1 MDSVESAGAAA
12 SARSLSELFRQL
24 QLKGLRMS
32 DKNKVIDF
40 SERAKT
46 KLEEKIILQYA
57 VEDTLAAQSMLVDA
71 IDRMRE
77 LVDDPTVVRLLRN
90 AIEIL
95 DGSA

>member
-1 MDSVESAGAAA
+1 
-12 SARSLSELFRQL
+12 
-24 QLKGLRMS
+24 MS

-46 KLEEKIILQYA
+46 KLEEQIILQYA

-77 LVDDPTVVRLLRN
+77 LVDDPTVVKLLRN

>member
-1 MDSVESAGAAA
+1 
-12 SARSLSELFRQL
+12 
-24 QLKGLRMS
+24 MS

-46 KLEEKIILQYA
+46 RLEEKIILQYA

-95 DGSA
+95 DDSA

>member
-1 MDSVESAGAAA
+1 
-12 SARSLSELFRQL
+12 
-24 QLKGLRMS
+24 MS

-46 KLEEKIILQYA
+46 KLEEQILLQYA
-57 VEDTLAAQSMLVDA
+57 VEDALAAQSMLVDA

>member
-1 MDSVESAGAAA
+1 
-12 SARSLSELFRQL
+12 
-24 QLKGLRMS
+24 MS

-46 KLEEKIILQYA
+46 KLEEQIILQYA

-77 LVDDPTVVRLLRN
+77 LVDDPTAVRLL
-90 AIEIL
+90 
-95 DGSA
+95 

>member
-1 MDSVESAGAAA
+1 
-12 SARSLSELFRQL
+12 
-24 QLKGLRMS
+24 MS

-57 VEDTLAAQSMLVDA
+57 VEDTLAAQSMLVDV

-77 LVDDPTVVRLLRN
+77 LVDDPTAVRLQRN

>member
-1 MDSVESAGAAA
+1 LA
-12 SARSLSELFRQL
+12 ELFRQL

-90 AIEIL
+90 TIEIL

>member
-1 MDSVESAGAAA
+1 VNRRAAAA

-24 QLKGLRMS
+24 QLKGLRTS

-46 KLEEKIILQYA
+46 KLEEQIILQYA

-77 LVDDPTVVRLLRN
+77 LVDDPTAVRLLRN

>member
-1 MDSVESAGAAA
+1 
-12 SARSLSELFRQL
+12 
-24 QLKGLRMS
+24 MS

-46 KLEEKIILQYA
+46 KLEKKIILQYA

-77 LVDDPTVVRLLRN
+77 LVDDLTVVRLLRN

>member
-1 MDSVESAGAAA
+1 
-12 SARSLSELFRQL
+12 
-24 QLKGLRMS
+24 MS

-46 KLEEKIILQYA
+46 KLEEQILLQYA
-57 VEDTLAAQSMLVDA
+57 VEDALAAQSMLVDA
-71 IDRMRE
+71 IERMRE

>member
-1 MDSVESAGAAA
+1 
-12 SARSLSELFRQL
+12 
-24 QLKGLRMS
+24 MS

>member
-1 MDSVESAGAAA
+1 
-12 SARSLSELFRQL
+12 
-24 QLKGLRMS
+24 MS

-57 VEDTLAAQSMLVDA
+57 VEDTFAAQSMLVDA

-95 DGSA
+95 DDSA

>member
-1 MDSVESAGAAA
+1 
-12 SARSLSELFRQL
+12 
-24 QLKGLRMS
+24 MS

-46 KLEEKIILQYA
+46 KLEERIILQYA
-57 VEDTLAAQSMLVDA
+57 VEDTLAAQSMLVDP

-77 LVDDPTVVRLLRN
+77 LVDDLTVVRLLRN

>member
-1 MDSVESAGAAA
+1 VNRRAAAA

-46 KLEEKIILQYA
+46 KLEEQIILQYA

-77 LVDDPTVVRLLRN
+77 LVDDPTAVRLLRN

>member
-1 MDSVESAGAAA
+1 
-12 SARSLSELFRQL
+12 
-24 QLKGLRMS
+24 MS

-95 DGSA
+95 DDSA

>member
-1 MDSVESAGAAA
+1 
-12 SARSLSELFRQL
+12 
-24 QLKGLRMS
+24 MS

-57 VEDTLAAQSMLVDA
+57 LEDTLAAQSMLVDA

>member
-1 MDSVESAGAAA
+1 
-12 SARSLSELFRQL
+12 
-24 QLKGLRMS
+24 MS

-46 KLEEKIILQYA
+46 KLEEQIILQYA

>member
-1 MDSVESAGAAA
+1 MTVRSAGAAA

-57 VEDTLAAQSMLVDA
+57 LEDTLAAQSMLVDA

>member
-1 MDSVESAGAAA
+1 
-12 SARSLSELFRQL
+12 
-24 QLKGLRMS
+24 MS

-46 KLEEKIILQYA
+46 KLEEQILLQYA
-57 VEDTLAAQSMLVDA
+57 VEDALAAQSMLVDA

-77 LVDDPTVVRLLRN
+77 LVDDPTAAGLLRN

>member
-1 MDSVESAGAAA
+1 
-12 SARSLSELFRQL
+12 
-24 QLKGLRMS
+24 MS

-77 LVDDPTVVRLLRN
+77 LVDDPTAVRLLRN
-90 AIEIL
+90 AVEIL

>member
-1 MDSVESAGAAA
+1 
-12 SARSLSELFRQL
+12 
-24 QLKGLRMS
+24 MS

-90 AIEIL
+90 TIEIL

>member
-1 MDSVESAGAAA
+1 MNRRAAAA

-46 KLEEKIILQYA
+46 KLEEQIILQYA

-77 LVDDPTVVRLLRN
+77 LVDDPTAVRLL
-90 AIEIL
+90 
-95 DGSA
+95 

>member
-1 MDSVESAGAAA
+1 MTVRSAGAAA

-95 DGSA
+95 DDSA

>member
-1 MDSVESAGAAA
+1 
-12 SARSLSELFRQL
+12 
-24 QLKGLRMS
+24 MS

-77 LVDDPTVVRLLRN
+77 LVDDLTVVRLLRN

>member
-1 MDSVESAGAAA
+1 
-12 SARSLSELFRQL
+12 
-24 QLKGLRMS
+24 MS

-77 LVDDPTVVRLLRN
+77 LVDDPTVVKLLRN

>member
-1 MDSVESAGAAA
+1 M
-12 SARSLSELFRQL
+12 SELFRQL
-24 QLKGLRMS
+24 LLKGLRMS

-46 KLEEKIILQYA
+46 KLEETIILQYA

>member
-1 MDSVESAGAAA
+1 
-12 SARSLSELFRQL
+12 
-24 QLKGLRMS
+24 MS

-46 KLEEKIILQYA
+46 KLEEQIILQYA

-77 LVDDPTVVRLLRN
+77 LVDDPTAVRLLRN

>member
-1 MDSVESAGAAA
+1 
-12 SARSLSELFRQL
+12 
-24 QLKGLRMS
+24 MS

-46 KLEEKIILQYA
+46 KSEEKIVLQYA
-57 VEDTLAAQSMLVDA
+57 VEDALAAQSMLVDA
-71 IDRMRE
+71 IERMRE

>member
-1 MDSVESAGAAA
+1 
-12 SARSLSELFRQL
+12 
-24 QLKGLRMS
+24 MS

-77 LVDDPTVVRLLRN
+77 LVDDPTAVRLLRN